1 MVLGHSISLSCD
13 LRRKCKFRFVVV
25 WLTVLWVVG
34 VPSNGVLFSRK
45 EFVDVLLSL
54 SCHFADSSKRN
65 SAFSR
70 NRRLEPNLDLRRSSS
85 GWWTNRGCFFYIYL
99 LSFLFCPP
107 LLQRVE
113 ESEMVGAC
121 HHSLLCVS
129 LMEKP
134 LMSLVATETWVSA
147 SSWCLP
153 TSLGKSTLFLILA
166 GRYRSWCCLIDDG
179 VMIYHLMLHQSPL
192 DLPMM
197 TFLSERFCALVSG
210 PFENRRKSWI
220 LNDGRW
226 KHFLFIKFVRLFP
239 SFGKHDSKDLWS
251 IHHRRLHIIAIIV
264 CSCDCLYFPHLP
276 VRTSVPFIALV
287 ALRRDS
293 DAVIDVLESLR
304 IDRSKQKAVPM
315 NARRIYSVHE

>member
-1 MVLGHSISLSCD
+1 MIFVGLAWLSWHLIEASASIEPFAG
-13 LRRKCKFRFVVV
+13 LRTPR
-25 WLTVLWVVG
+25 W
-34 VPSNGVLFSRK
+34 
-45 EFVDVLLSL
+45 
-54 SCHFADSSKRN
+54 
-65 SAFSR
+65 
-70 NRRLEPNLDLRRSSS
+70 
-85 GWWTNRGCFFYIYL
+85 GCFIFIYL
-99 LSFLFCPP
+99 PYHSCFSNLCFKQFSK
-107 LLQRVE
+107 Q
-113 ESEMVGAC
+113 SEMVGAC
-121 HHSLLCVS
+121 HHSLMWVS
-129 LMEKP
+129 LMEMP
-134 LMSLVATETWVSA
+134 LMSFLATETWVSA

-251 IHHRRLHIIAIIV
+251 IHHRRLHIIAIII
-264 CSCDCLYFPHLP
+264 CSCDCLYFPHFS
-276 VRTSVPFIALV
+276 R
-287 ALRRDS
+287 
-293 DAVIDVLESLR
+293 
-304 IDRSKQKAVPM
+304 
-315 NARRIYSVHE
+315 